1 MFIPG
6 RPYTKKN
13 SGRYVGKGRFLPSKA
28 YSEYERA
35 VVPIMRKWAKEWRLE
50 KPIDYPIEVTAV
62 YTMLNRVG
70 WPDLVGLLQ
79 ATGDLLEA
87 AGIIENDR
95 LIVSWGNSHIHAVNK
110 EKAGV
115 GISIREWVDVN
126 WFDPRELDPW
136 LMKRTGGK

>member
-95 LIVSWGNSHIHAVNK
+95 LIVSWGNSHIHDVSK
-110 EKAGV
+110 ENAGV
-115 GISIREWVDVN
+115 GICIREWMDVN
-126 WFDPRELDPW
+126 WFDPWELDPW